1 MLKLGRYPPQK
12 IQSSHLKSF
21 FNALAPNRLKKN
33 FTSVYFKMAWL
44 HVIYYVILCTS
55 SNLLQR
61 NIAKVCHINK
71 KLMPEKTISGNLT
84 ISQSQLP
91 LLLHLRVKI
100 IFNEWQLLDT
110 LKLLS
115 SWFES
120 VT

>member
-1 MLKLGRYPPQK
+1 MLKPGRYPPPK
-12 IQSSHLKSF
+12 IQSSYLKSF

-33 FTSVYFKMAWL
+33 FTSVYFKMAGL

-71 KLMPEKTISGNLT
+71 TLMPEKTFWLKT
-84 ISQSQLP
+84 FFQSQLP
-91 LLLHLRVKI
+91 LLLHLRVKVML
-100 IFNEWQLLDT
+100 NEWQLLDT

>member
-12 IQSSHLKSF
+12 IQSSHLKIF

-71 KLMPEKTISGNLT
+71 KLMPEKTFWLKT
-84 ISQSQLP
+84 FFQSQLP

-100 IFNEWQLLDT
+100 ILNEWQLLDT

>member
-12 IQSSHLKSF
+12 KSSRATLRVFLTLWHQTG
-21 FNALAPNRLKKN
+21 KKN
-33 FTSVYFKMAWL
+33 FTSVYSKMAWL
-44 HVIYYVILCTS
+44 HVIYYVILRTS

-71 KLMPEKTISGNLT
+71 KLMPEKTLWLKT
-84 ISQSQLP
+84 FFQSQLP

-100 IFNEWQLLDT
+100 ILNEWQLLDT

>member
-1 MLKLGRYPPQK
+1 MLKFGRYPPQK
-12 IQSSHLKSF
+12 IQSSHLQSF
-21 FNALAPNRLKKN
+21 FNAFAPNRLKKN
-33 FTSVYFKMAWL
+33 FTPVYFKMAWV

-61 NIAKVCHINK
+61 NIAKVCHFNK
-71 KLMPEKTISGNLT
+71 KLMPEKTFWLKT
-84 ISQSQLP
+84 FFQSQLP

-100 IFNEWQLLDT
+100 ILNEWQLPDT

>member
-1 MLKLGRYPPQK
+1 
-12 IQSSHLKSF
+12 
-21 FNALAPNRLKKN
+21 
-33 FTSVYFKMAWL
+33 MAWL

-71 KLMPEKTISGNLT
+71 TLMPEKTFGLKT
-84 ISQSQLP
+84 FFQSQLP

-100 IFNEWQLLDT
+100 MLNEWQLLDT